1 MNNAY
6 INNYVEILENENKEF
21 KRQINE
27 LQIQKDRC
35 EYLNLNSLAII
46 ICGITAFSL
55 FIFLIYV
62 LMIKKIIKFKEE

>member
-21 KRQINE
+21 KKQINE

-35 EYLNLNSLAII
+35 EHLNLSSLAII
-46 ICGITAFSL
+46 ICGITVISL

-62 LMIKKIIKFKEE
+62 LMTKRNN

>member
-46 ICGITAFSL
+46 ICGITAVSL
-55 FIFLIYV
+55 FIFLIY
-62 LMIKKIIKFKEE
+62 EN

>member
-6 INNYVEILENENKEF
+6 IDNYVEILENENKEF

-46 ICGITAFSL
+46 ICGITAVSL